1 MPTQRLRL
9 PLLLLILTLGLGLA
23 ACDDDD
29 DDDNGG
35 EGDAS
40 EDTDNGGTNGDDD
53 SSDDNGGGDDDAT
66 IQTPSTYSFSSRFGP
81 ESSVSYDG
89 QVARQ
94 VLIADLRK
102 VIDGMGERITSG
114 EFSAGTTTRED
125 VLAILESYYDDGV
138 DTLDTNPIL
147 LLPATVETQQPTYG
161 DISSGKNLVDK
172 TAGNDAVTEHRDWSS
187 EFVGWADQT
196 PEALIRQWFDAVA
209 DQVMTELGGTNRTLT
224 VDGTDVDI
232 PVYIT
237 DEGQHLGQL
246 VEKFL
251 LGAVNYSQGMDDY
264 LDDDVDEKGLLTDN
278 VNPDDGEN
286 PFTALEHQW
295 DEGFGYFGAARD
307 YTDYTDEAIAND
319 VYRDSDGDGAIDLLS
334 EFNFALAGYAAKR
347 DLGSTDPA
355 TDFTQAIFDAFLTG
369 REIITNAADALSE
382 AELDALK
389 AQRDIAVSAWEQV
402 MAANVAHYIN
412 STLSDLES
420 DLTQTENVAALA
432 AHWSEMKAFALMLQF
447 NPRKAI
453 SDTDFA
459 TLHARI
465 GEAPVLPGEAGFD
478 TYADELLEARGI
490 IRDAYE
496 FSETNVANW

>member
-1 MPTQRLRL
+1 
-9 PLLLLILTLGLGLA
+9 LLLILTLGLGLA

-29 DDDNGG
+29 DDENGS
-35 EGDAS
+35 EDAAS
-40 EDTDNGGTNGDDD
+40 EDTDEGGTNGDD
-53 SSDDNGGGDDDAT
+53 SSSDDDAT
-66 IQTPSTYSFSSRFGP
+66 IQTPSTYAFSSRFGP

-94 VLIADLRK
+94 VLIADLRD

-114 EFSAGTTTRED
+114 EFSAGTTTRAD
-125 VLAILESYYDDGV
+125 VLAILESYYDQGV
-138 DTLDTNPIL
+138 DTLADNSIL
-147 LLPATVETQQPTYG
+147 LLPETVDTRQPTYG

-172 TAGNDAVTEHRDWSS
+172 TAGNDAVTEYRDWSS

-224 VDGTDVDI
+224 VDGTAVDI

-251 LGAVNYSQGMDDY
+251 LGAVNYAQAMDDY

-307 YTDYTDEAIAND
+307 YTDYTDEAIANEI
-319 VYRDSDGDGAIDLLS
+319 YRDSDGDGFIDLQS

-355 TDFTQAIFDAFLTG
+355 TDFTQTIFDAFVTG
-369 REIITNAADALSE
+369 RAIISNADGALSE

-389 AQRDIAVSAWEQV
+389 AQRDIAVSGWEQV

-412 STLSDLES
+412 TTLSDLES
-420 DLTQTENVAALA
+420 DLTQTANVAALA

-453 SDTDFA
+453 SDADFA
-459 TLHARI
+459 TLHGLM

-478 TYADELLEARGI
+478 TYAAELRQARRI
-490 IRDAYE
+490 LRDAYG
-496 FSETNVANW
+496 FSEANVTNW